1 MKKIFAPLALS
12 SVVLISS
19 CANMEMKKIDI
30 NQLHQI
36 EDSIPKI
43 VPGTRSI
50 HTLQHDDYS
59 TVTVIVGSPD
69 FYKADQARIQQAAV
83 QAGMAI
89 LRIVGPGNNLSTAQ
103 LVITTKDSNE
113 DKVPDDGKTAD
124 MKIDSLNKVLYPK
137 K

>member
-1 MKKIFAPLALS
+1 
-12 SVVLISS
+12 
-19 CANMEMKKIDI
+19 
-30 NQLHQI
+30 
-36 EDSIPKI
+36 
-43 VPGTRSI
+43 
-50 HTLQHDDYS
+50 
-59 TVTVIVGSPD
+59 
-69 FYKADQARIQQAAV
+69 
-83 QAGMAI
+83 MAI